1 MKLFQ
6 DHEGERVKIQFS
18 EKELD
23 IRGFI
28 MGIENDCI
36 KLSNSPEGK
45 GTIRY
50 IPWPN
55 SNVAFVEFLAS
66 EQTGGGTEYSRTW

>member
-6 DHEGERVKIQFS
+6 DHEGERVNIQFTQ
-18 EKELD
+18 KDLD
-23 IRGFI
+23 LRGYI

-36 KLSNSPEGK
+36 KISHSPDGK

-50 IPWPN
+50 MPWPN
-55 SNVAFVEFLAS
+55 LNVAFIEFLPA
-66 EQTGGGTEYSRTW
+66 EQTGGGTEYLRTW

>member
-6 DHEGERVKIQFS
+6 GHEGERVKIQFS

-36 KLSNSPEGK
+36 KISNSADGK

-50 IPWPN
+50 VPWPN
-55 SNVAFVEFLAS
+55 SNVAFVEFLPS
-66 EQTGGGTEYSRTW
+66 EQPGGGTEYH